1 MTWANFYLFCF
12 LIGFS
17 LSLLSFL
24 AGAVHLHVPAR
35 LHLHFPAQA
44 LHGRPITGLRG
55 GLRGGVRGG
64 NAHAGGDISWF
75 NASTLLAFLAWFGG
89 TGYIL
94 TKNSHIVAAL
104 SLLIASGVG
113 LAGGWVVFGFM
124 ARIVKLSDARM
135 LDWDYRIEGSVGTLS
150 SAIRENGVGEIT
162 FERNGAIASA
172 SARTEDG
179 KPLPKG
185 TEVVISRYEDGIA
198 FVQRWED
205 FTR

>member
-1 MTWANFYLFCF
+1 MTWANFYLLCF
-12 LIGFS
+12 LIGFA

-24 AGAVHLHVPAR
+24 AGAAHLHVPAR
-35 LHLHFPAQA
+35 WHLPFHVLQ
-44 LHGRPITGLRG
+44 GRGVAGRLGGHTGG
-55 GLRGGVRGG
+55 
-64 NAHAGGDISWF
+64 GGDISWF
-75 NASTLLAFLAWFGG
+75 NASTTLAFLAWFGG

-94 TKNSHIVAAL
+94 ARNSHLVAAL

-113 LAGGWVVFGFM
+113 LAGGWIVFSFM
-124 ARIVKLSDARM
+124 ARIVKISDARM

-172 SARTEDG
+172 SARSEDG

-185 TEVVISRYEDGIA
+185 AEVVISRYENGIA
-198 FVQRWED
+198 FVQRWEE

>member
-17 LSLLSFL
+17 LSLLAFL
-24 AGAVHLHVPAR
+24 AGAVHLHPPAR
-35 LHLHFPAQA
+35 MHLHFPVQA
-44 LHGRPITGLRG
+44 IHGKPIGGIRG
-55 GLRGGVRGG
+55 GLRGGARAGG
-64 NAHAGGDISWF
+64 GHGDISWF

-94 TKNSHIVAAL
+94 AKNSHIVAAL

-113 LAGGWVVFGFM
+113 LAGGWIVFGFM

-135 LDWDYRIEGSVGTLS
+135 HDWDFRLEGAVGTLS
-150 SAIRENGVGEIT
+150 SAIRENGTGEIT

-172 SARTEDG
+172 NARTEDG
-179 KPLPKG
+179 RPLPKG
-185 TEVVISRYEDGIA
+185 SEVVISRYEDGIA
-198 FVQRWED
+198 FVQRWDE

>member
-1 MTWANFYLFCF
+1 MTWANFYLLCF
-12 LIGFS
+12 LIGFA

-24 AGAVHLHVPAR
+24 AGAAHLHVPAR
-35 LHLHFPAQA
+35 WHLPFHLLEGKGVA
-44 LHGRPITGLRG
+44 GRLGGHTGG
-55 GLRGGVRGG
+55 
-64 NAHAGGDISWF
+64 GGDISWF
-75 NASTLLAFLAWFGG
+75 NASTILAFLAWFGG

-94 TKNSHIVAAL
+94 ARNSHLVAAL

-113 LAGGWVVFGFM
+113 LAGGWIVFGFM
-124 ARIVKLSDARM
+124 ARIVKISDARM

-172 SARTEDG
+172 SARSEDG

-185 TEVVISRYEDGIA
+185 AEVVISRYENGIA
-198 FVQRWED
+198 FVERWEE

>member
-12 LIGFS
+12 LIGFA
-17 LSLLSFL
+17 LSLLAFL

-44 LHGRPITGLRG
+44 LHGRPIAGLRG

-64 NAHAGGDISWF
+64 NAPAGGDISWF
-75 NASTLLAFLAWFGG
+75 NASTILAFLAWFGG

-94 TKNSHIVAAL
+94 ARNSHLVAAL

-135 LDWDYRIEGSVGTLS
+135 HDWDYRIEGSVGTLS
-150 SAIRENGVGEIT
+150 SSIRENGVGEIT
-162 FERNGAIASA
+162 FERNGAITSM
-172 SARTEDG
+172 SARSEDG

-185 TEVVISRYEDGIA
+185 AEVVISRHENGIA

>member
-1 MTWANFYLFCF
+1 MTWASFYLFCF

-17 LSLLSFL
+17 LSLLTFL
-24 AGAVHLHVPAR
+24 AGAVHLHLPAR

-44 LHGRPITGLRG
+44 LHGKAITGLRG
-55 GLRGGVRGG
+55 GAR
-64 NAHAGGDISWF
+64 AGGARGDLSWF
-75 NASTLLAFLAWFGG
+75 NASTILAFLAWFGG

-94 TKNSHIVAAL
+94 TRNSHLVGAL

-113 LAGGWVVFGFM
+113 LVGGWIVFSFM
-124 ARIVKLSDARM
+124 ARVVKISDARM
-135 LDWDYRIEGSVGTLS
+135 LDWDFRLEGAVGTLS

-172 SARTEDG
+172 NARTEDG
-179 KPLPKG
+179 KALPRG
-185 TEVVISRYEDGIA
+185 TEVVISRYENGIA

>member
-1 MTWANFYLFCF
+1 MTWANFYLLCF
-12 LIGFS
+12 LIGFA

-24 AGAVHLHVPAR
+24 AGAAHLHVPAR
-35 LHLHFPAQA
+35 WHLPFHA
-44 LHGRPITGLRG
+44 LEGQGVAGRPG
-55 GLRGGVRGG
+55 GHARAGG
-64 NAHAGGDISWF
+64 GGDISWF
-75 NASTLLAFLAWFGG
+75 NASTILAFLAWFGG

-94 TKNSHIVAAL
+94 ARNSHLVAAL
-104 SLLIASGVG
+104 SLLIASLVG
-113 LAGGWVVFGFM
+113 LAGGWIVFGFM
-124 ARIVKLSDARM
+124 ARIVKISDARM

-172 SARTEDG
+172 SARSEDG

-185 TEVVISRYEDGIA
+185 AEVVISRYENGIA
-198 FVQRWED
+198 FVERWEE

>member
-17 LSLLSFL
+17 LSLLAFL
-24 AGAVHLHVPAR
+24 AGAVHLHLPAR
-35 LHLHFPAQA
+35 LHIHWPAQA
-44 LHGRPITGLRG
+44 IPGLRG
-55 GLRGGVRGG
+55 GLRGGH
-64 NAHAGGDISWF
+64 AHAGGDISWF
-75 NASTLLAFLAWFGG
+75 NASTILAFLAWFGG

-94 TKNSHIVAAL
+94 ARNSHLVATL
-104 SLLIASGVG
+104 SLLISSGVG
-113 LAGGWVVFGFM
+113 LIGGWVVFGFM

-135 LDWDYRIEGSVGTLS
+135 HDWDYRIEGSVGTLS
-150 SAIRENGVGEIT
+150 SSIRENGVGEIT
-162 FERNGAIASA
+162 FERNGAITSA

-185 TEVVISRYEDGIA
+185 AEVVISRYENGIA
-198 FVQRWED
+198 FVERWEE

>member
-12 LIGFS
+12 LVGFS

-24 AGAVHLHVPAR
+24 AGAVHLHIPAR
-35 LHLHFPAQA
+35 WHLPVHALQA
-44 LHGRPITGLRG
+44 KGVAGRPGAAAHTG
-55 GLRGGVRGG
+55 
-64 NAHAGGDISWF
+64 AISWL
-75 NASTLLAFLAWFGG
+75 NASTILAFLAWFGG

-94 TKNSHIVAAL
+94 VKNSHLVAAL

-113 LAGGWVVFGFM
+113 LAGGWIVLGFM

-135 LDWDYRIEGSVGTLS
+135 HDWDYPIEGSVGTLS
-150 SAIRENGVGEIT
+150 TAIRENGTGEVI
-162 FERNGAIASA
+162 FERNGAITSA
-172 SARTEDG
+172 GARSEDG

-185 TEVVISRYEDGIA
+185 AEVVISRYENGIA
-198 FVQRWED
+198 FVERWDE

>member
-12 LIGFS
+12 LIGFA
-17 LSLLSFL
+17 LSVLSFL
-24 AGAVHLHVPAR
+24 AGAAHLRIPAR
-35 LHLHFPAQA
+35 FHFHFPAHA
-44 LHGRPITGLRG
+44 LHGKAVAGLRG
-55 GLRGGVRGG
+55 GGRTGGG
-64 NAHAGGDISWF
+64 ISWF
-75 NASTLLAFLAWFGG
+75 NVSTILAFLAWFGG

-94 TKNSHIVAAL
+94 TRDSHLVAAIA
-104 SLLIASGVG
+104 LLIASGVG
-113 LAGGWVVFGFM
+113 LFGGWIVFTFM
-124 ARIVKLSDARM
+124 ARIVRITDAQM
-135 LDWDYRIEGSVGTLS
+135 HDWNYRLEGSVGTLS

-172 SARTEDG
+172 SARSEDG

-185 TEVVISRYEDGIA
+185 AEVVISRYEDGIA

>member
-12 LIGFS
+12 LMGFS
-17 LSLLSFL
+17 LSLLAFL
-24 AGAVHLHVPAR
+24 AGAVHLHIPAK
-35 LHLHFPAQA
+35 LHLHLPAQA
-44 LHGRPITGLRG
+44 LHGKAISGLRG
-55 GLRGGVRGG
+55 GHARAGGSGG
-64 NAHAGGDISWF
+64 NVSWF
-75 NASTLLAFLAWFGG
+75 NASTFLAFLAWFGG

-94 TKNSHIVAAL
+94 AKNSHLVAAL

-113 LAGGWVVFGFM
+113 LAGGWIVFGFM

-135 LDWDYRIEGSVGTLS
+135 HEWDFRLEGSVGTLS

-162 FERNGAIASA
+162 FERNGAITSA
-172 SARTEDG
+172 SARSEDG

-185 TEVVISRYEDGIA
+185 AEVVISRYEDGIA

>member
-44 LHGRPITGLRG
+44 LHGKAISGLRG
-55 GLRGGVRGG
+55 GARAG
-64 NAHAGGDISWF
+64 NAHPGGDISWF
-75 NASTLLAFLAWFGG
+75 NASTILAFLAWFGG

-94 TKNSHIVAAL
+94 AKNSHIVAAL

-113 LAGGWVVFGFM
+113 LAGGWIVFGFM

-135 LDWDYRIEGSVGTLS
+135 LDWDYRIEGAVGTLS
-150 SAIRENGVGEIT
+150 SSIRENGVGEIT

-172 SARTEDG
+172 SARSEDG

-185 TEVVISRYEDGIA
+185 AEVVISRFEDGIA
-198 FVQRWED
+198 FVQRWEE

>member
-17 LSLLSFL
+17 LSLLAFL
-24 AGAVHLHVPAR
+24 AGAVHLHLPAR
-35 LHLHFPAQA
+35 MHLHFPVQA
-44 LHGRPITGLRG
+44 IHGKPIGGIRG
-55 GLRGGVRGG
+55 GLRGGARAGG
-64 NAHAGGDISWF
+64 GHGDISWF

-94 TKNSHIVAAL
+94 AKNSHIVAAL

-113 LAGGWVVFGFM
+113 LAGGWIVFGFM

-135 LDWDYRIEGSVGTLS
+135 HDWDFRLEGAVGTLS
-150 SAIRENGVGEIT
+150 SAIRENGTGEIT
-162 FERNGAIASA
+162 FERNGSIASA
-172 SARTEDG
+172 NARTEDG
-179 KPLPKG
+179 RPLPKG
-185 TEVVISRYEDGIA
+185 SEVVISRYEDGIA
-198 FVQRWED
+198 FVQRWDE

>member
-44 LHGRPITGLRG
+44 IHGRPIA
-55 GLRGGVRGG
+55 GLRGGVRAGH
-64 NAHAGGDISWF
+64 AHAGGDVTWF

-94 TKNSHIVAAL
+94 ARNSHIVAAL
-104 SLLIASGVG
+104 SLLIASGAG
-113 LAGGWVVFGFM
+113 LAGGWIVFGFM

-135 LDWDYRIEGSVGTLS
+135 HDWDYRIEGAVGTLS
-150 SAIRENGVGEIT
+150 SSIRENGVGEIT
-162 FERNGAIASA
+162 FERNGAVTSA
-172 SARTEDG
+172 SARSEDG

-198 FVQRWED
+198 FVQRWDE

>member
-24 AGAVHLHVPAR
+24 AGAVHLHVPAK
-35 LHLHFPAQA
+35 LHLHLPAQA
-44 LHGRPITGLRG
+44 LHGKAIA

-64 NAHAGGDISWF
+64 HAQTGGGISWL
-75 NASTLLAFLAWFGG
+75 NASTILAFLAWFGG

-94 TKNSHIVAAL
+94 TRNSHLVAAL
-104 SLLIASGVG
+104 SLLVSAAVG
-113 LAGGWVVFGFM
+113 LVGGWMVFAFM
-124 ARIVKLSDARM
+124 ARIVRISERQM
-135 LDWDYRIEGSVGTLS
+135 LDWDYRLEGSVGTLS

-162 FERNGAIASA
+162 FERNGAIKSA
-172 SARTEDG
+172 SARSEDG

-185 TEVVISRYEDGIA
+185 AEVVISRYENGIA
-198 FVQRWED
+198 FVERWAD